1 MFCNPIHKVYY
12 EGFVEQWNDVI
23 NQTSSTKHCCVRYC
37 DLIFCFGLRTTDLS
51 LLLGLVDAANLVFI
65 FSCQSAWNY
74 SDCCFFRLSTQIFRL
89 RTTLNISHSTC
100 LVREGSGDLSQDSG
114 LKCFCLLV
122 FNSCLFTR
130 KFMLYIWYLSQSTH
144 FIKWDFLT
152 FEQEEEREFYI
163 LNSKFKSKSQFLDVL
178 ALKRIL
184 NCNSSWDGSS

>member
-1 MFCNPIHKVYY
+1 MFCCNPIHKVYN

-37 DLIFCFGLRTTDLS
+37 DLIFCFGLGTTDLS

-122 FNSCLFTR
+122 FNSWVPFYEEIYALYLIFISKHTFYKMR
-130 KFMLYIWYLSQSTH
+130 FSNIWAGGGEGILHFKF
-144 FIKWDFLT
+144 
-152 FEQEEEREFYI
+152 
-163 LNSKFKSKSQFLDVL
+163 
-178 ALKRIL
+178 
-184 NCNSSWDGSS
+184 